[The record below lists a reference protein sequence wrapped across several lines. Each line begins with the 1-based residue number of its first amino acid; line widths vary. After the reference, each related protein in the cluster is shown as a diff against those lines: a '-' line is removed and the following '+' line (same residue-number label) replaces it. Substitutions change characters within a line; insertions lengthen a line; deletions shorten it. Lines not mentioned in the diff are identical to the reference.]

1 MDISSKNLSDQKY
14 LIDLGNLPV
23 PGYLC
28 DTFKQAITE
37 PTISNCLKISPRTNL
52 IHQEINEES
61 KELLN
66 KKVYSNYQSTYNNSF
81 SLNSYMKSFID
92 FILQKTEIQDN
103 ENILEVGSNNGH
115 IVKEIA
121 SKGFNAYGVDPSSP
135 NEKGNNYK
143 LINGFFGEEF
153 VYKNNFKSKFKLV
166 YTRHTLE
173 HVYDPFEFV
182 EACSKCISKK
192 GKVIIEVPYSHHQIE
207 RNHFEGISIQH
218 QSFFTITSLKNL
230 AENANLFIEEFLF
243 VPMDGG
249 SIIVVLSKDKESKSL
264 SSYLSYE
271 KSNGFFDGSAIKNY
285 ASKLSYEMKYF
296 RQFIDD
302 LSTKGIVCGYG
313 AGSKGSIFYN
323 AIGLDKQID
332 FIIDDVQVKSNIKYM
347 PGCGIKVL
355 NKNSLGLV
363 KPNYIVISAPTHIQ
377 EIRKKINSLFPE
389 AKIIISSPYFGFL
402 DQKI

>member
-182 EACSKCISKK
+182 E
-192 GKVIIEVPYSHHQIE
+192 
-207 RNHFEGISIQH
+207 
-218 QSFFTITSLKNL
+218 
-230 AENANLFIEEFLF
+230 
-243 VPMDGG
+243 
-249 SIIVVLSKDKESKSL
+249 
-264 SSYLSYE
+264 
-271 KSNGFFDGSAIKNY
+271 
-285 ASKLSYEMKYF
+285 
-296 RQFIDD
+296 
-302 LSTKGIVCGYG
+302 
-313 AGSKGSIFYN
+313 
-323 AIGLDKQID
+323 
-332 FIIDDVQVKSNIKYM
+332 
-347 PGCGIKVL
+347 
-355 NKNSLGLV
+355 
-363 KPNYIVISAPTHIQ
+363 
-377 EIRKKINSLFPE
+377 
-389 AKIIISSPYFGFL
+389 
-402 DQKI
+402 